1 MAGSVIGALR
11 VSLTAETAQFDKGID
26 RSKTKLRQFDA
37 DTRKMA
43 SGVSGLGR
51 DFGAGLGPVGTVLD
65 KIGAAGLVA
74 GVGVG
79 AAVVAFQ
86 GMQKALQFA
95 DELDATATKIGIT
108 AEQFQELTFAA
119 KENDI
124 TTEALKGNLEG
135 LNATLGAYKAGVG
148 DAKVKKVFEALGI
161 TRESLADVN
170 NAADFLPILA
180 DKIKALGSTAE
191 RVKVAKMMGV
201 EELVPLLEKGG
212 DEIDRLAAKARDL
225 GMVMSNDLTAKAAD
239 ANRELEV
246 MGDYISAHLSIAF
259 AGLSTYLLDV
269 ARDFQ
274 PMIDKIREATQAMRE
289 YQERRGKEIAARQRD
304 RAAAMEAANGGRPTV
319 QSARL
324 RSDAEK
330 YDPTQFGDSAVA
342 DRMGTQA
349 AFDAMRPAGAT
360 RPAASGGG
368 GSSRS
373 RGAAAKP
380 SYNGPLPDYIQTAIK
395 QGRFTEA
402 SIREAF
408 PDGKFPLTAQM
419 AEDLLTASGPTPIE
433 GGYDASAFSR
443 GQASGMT
450 SSADRMNEVT
460 SAIEAT
466 KDQNR
471 EAFREM
477 FAGGLSAA
485 LHDGKDG
492 VREWMRQ
499 GAERGLEQALNNL
512 ADVLFKLFS
521 DAMGSGSGSGGFGG
535 TVGNILGSI
544 FGGGSSSGI
553 PGFAT
558 GGNFTVGG
566 SGGTD
571 SQLVQFRATP
581 GEMVNIKHGNDNGPS
596 GGPVVFDL
604 RGAVMTQDLLN
615 QMNQISAQ
623 RAGQVYGQIKGEQ
636 AQAAKA
642 QRYKVAR

>member
-11 VSLTAETAQFDKGID
+11 ASMTLETAAFDKGID

-43 SGVSGLGR
+43 GGVSSLGR
-51 DFGAGLGPVGTVLD
+51 ELGAGLGPVGTVLD

-79 AAVVAFQ
+79 AAVAAFQ
-86 GMQKALQFA
+86 GMQSALRFA
-95 DELDATATKIGIT
+95 DDLDATATKIGIT

-124 TTEALKGNLEG
+124 TTEALSQSLQG
-135 LNATLGAYKAGVG
+135 LNVALGAYKAGVG

-161 TRESLADVN
+161 TPESLKDVK
-170 NAADFLPILA
+170 NAADFLPMLA
-180 DKIKALGSTAE
+180 NKIQGLGSVAE
-191 RVKVAKMMGV
+191 RVKIAKMMGV
-201 EELVPLLEKGG
+201 EDLVPLLSKGG

-225 GMVMSNDLTAKAAD
+225 GLVMSNDLTTKAAD

-259 AGLSTYLLDV
+259 ASMGTWVVDVTKKLGPLIDRMKDFAGVSVDARKKYLD
-269 ARDFQ
+269 A
-274 PMIDKIREATQAMRE
+274 
-289 YQERRGKEIAARQRD
+289 EIAAAENSAKLRAGSLNPAFRGQAAGYLERARVLKAE
-304 RAAAMEAANGGRPTV
+304 RAALTKPTGVSTSGAPAAPV
-319 QSARL
+319 APSAPSAR
-324 RSDAEK
+324 
-330 YDPTQFGDSAVA
+330 
-342 DRMGTQA
+342 
-349 AFDAMRPAGAT
+349 
-360 RPAASGGG
+360 GGG

-373 RGAAAKP
+373 RGGAPRP
-380 SYNGPLPDYIQTAIK
+380 SYSGPLPDYIKQAIAE
-395 QGRFTEA
+395 GRFTEG
-402 SIREAF
+402 SIRETF
-408 PDGKFPLTAQM
+408 PDGVFPLTAQQ
-419 AEDLLTASGPTPIE
+419 AESLLTATGLDPIE
-433 GGYDASAFSR
+433 GYDASEYSR
-443 GQASGMT
+443 RQAGSMT
-450 SSADRMNEVT
+450 SSSDRMNDAT
-460 SAIEAT
+460 AAIEAT

-477 FAGGLSAA
+477 FTGGLLAA

-492 VREWMRQ
+492 VREWMRY

-521 DAMGSGSGSGGFGG
+521 DAMGSGSGSGGGASSI
-535 TVGNILGSI
+535 GNILGTI
-544 FGGGSSSGI
+544 FGSGSSSSI

-566 SGGTD
+566 SGGVD
-571 SQLVQFRATP
+571 SQLIKFRATP
-581 GEMVNIKHGNDNGPS
+581 GEMVNISHGNDNGS
-596 GGPVVFDL
+596 GGGVVFDL

-642 QRYKVAR
+642 QRYRVAR